1 MRDLWT
7 DRCLNQRSTAMI
19 CGQFTADPSR
29 VREEGAG
36 RAGRRASRGRTG
48 TRVWTPT
55 IRAYRVVK
63 IYKAQVTRV
72 LELRE
77 NIFGIRP

>member
-1 MRDLWT
+1 
-7 DRCLNQRSTAMI
+7 MI
-19 CGQFTADPSR
+19 CGRFTADPSHA
-29 VREEGAG
+29 REEGAR
-36 RAGRRASRGRTG
+36 RAGRRALRGRTG
-48 TRVWTPT
+48 ARVWTPT

-63 IYKAQVTRV
+63 IYKAEVTRV